1 MPRNLQLKNTL
12 QGEQPS
18 FEHQDCLGLKTKNT
32 GYVLKIQKVKDCIE
46 SFVA

>member
-1 MPRNLQLKNTL
+1 MPRNLQLKNMP

-18 FEHQDCLGLKTKNT
+18 IEHPVCLGLKTKNT
-32 GYVLKIQKVKDCIE
+32 IYVLKTQKVKDYSE